1 MVMNWFF
8 LALLPLIW
16 RWMVL
21 QRFKFLLFFL
31 WANFLLSPAEIN
43 TITQKSIPVQLET
56 LQDSGPTLRLRS
68 KLTNYSNGSNR
79 RNTSMDSKIN
89 HNTPLT
95 SITTNKKFTGS
106 ATIYLMCLI
115 MLVLCFF
122 MCFGLRRGVFPQ
134 VL

>member
-1 MVMNWFF
+1 
-8 LALLPLIW
+8 
-16 RWMVL
+16 
-21 QRFKFLLFFL
+21 
-31 WANFLLSPAEIN
+31 
-43 TITQKSIPVQLET
+43 
-56 LQDSGPTLRLRS
+56 
-68 KLTNYSNGSNR
+68 
-79 RNTSMDSKIN
+79 MDSKIN